1 MARFVKLPDNLKS
14 WKVNS
19 RLSEEKGNEIYKISK
34 KEYDGSIVNAVLRY
48 VVISGEAYSSDNVD
62 FINEEVAFLKTVSQS
77 GDFFNY
83 VDVSANNNPAKEKI
97 ELFIITEDLQ
107 TLSDSINSKTLT
119 DAEIVDFGIQMS
131 AILEKLESNNIFHG
145 NINLENIFVT
155 ADGKY
160 KLGGFSDFES
170 KISDMSFV
178 APEIYKKENADF
190 TTDIYSLGLIM
201 YYMCNNLTL
210 PFESGN
216 ISKDDAIKARFEG
229 KSVTAPANGNEKL
242 KSVIVIACQP
252 NNENRWKNAGNI
264 KNALTSIKSELP
276 VATENKGVVAPEST
290 DFDGNVFEEF
300 DYEEFD
306 VSANDTENTADVL
319 PIAGAVAGGVV
330 TGEVISDVAGPEET
344 VDETAEE
351 IQETTEDD
359 SDFDIED
366 ADEVKAQES
375 AEVVEDTK
383 HEVVQESEPEMDN
396 RVFDN
401 YVVQP
406 KVVDFKQQ
414 AKEKDYGDY
423 FEEEKEPEVS
433 PDPAQNTNEVT
444 EYDVE
449 EKDNYDYD
457 VFDSE
462 DTEDTGKSKKNT
474 AVIVICVIVMLA
486 VLGFIA
492 FVIINGLSSGEQSNK
507 ETTAPTETTSAT
519 EATTAIVTTEPTTIA
534 PTTEEPTTV
543 AADKTVI
550 PVVGY
555 GYSYAKKLLEQEG
568 FVVEIGEY
576 SYSTEYDAGY
586 VINQSPEGETV
597 AKSGTV
603 VVLDISSGLIEEE
616 TEAPTEVSQQ
626 SSNSSDNTYL
636 FANSDSAYLSK
647 SDVSALSRE
656 NLNLAL
662 NEIYARRGR
671 IFKDAALSSYFNSKS
686 WYNPRYTSAEFE
698 QNVTFN
704 KYEQANLQLMINEQK
719 DRGYR

>member
-14 WKVNS
+14 WKINS
-19 RLSEEKGNEIYKISK
+19 RLSEEKGNEVYKISK
-34 KEYDGSIVNAVLRY
+34 KEYDGTIVNAVLRY
-48 VVISGEAYSSDNVD
+48 VLINGESYSSDNVD
-62 FINEEVAFLKTVSQS
+62 FINEEATFLKTVSQS

-83 VDVSANNNPAKEKI
+83 VDVTINNSPAKEKI

-107 TLSDSINSKTLT
+107 PLAEVLNSKTLT
-119 DAEIVDFGIQMS
+119 DTEIVDFGIQMS
-131 AILEKLESNNIFHG
+131 AILEKLEANNIFHG
-145 NINLENIFVT
+145 NINPENIFVT
-155 ADGKY
+155 ADGRY

-201 YYMCNNLTL
+201 YYMCNNKTL
-210 PFESGN
+210 PFMSGDV
-216 ISKDDAIKARFEG
+216 SKDDAIKARFEG
-229 KSVTAPANGNEKL
+229 RAVTAPVNGDEKL

-264 KNALTSIKSELP
+264 KNALTSIKSDNG
-276 VATENKGVVAPEST
+276 VAVQNKNVIAPEST

-306 VSANDTENTADVL
+306 ESADKTKDNAEVIPVATANVIADEVISNVTEVDEAADQTTENTVENDDNSAFE
-319 PIAGAVAGGVV
+319 IEEV
-330 TGEVISDVAGPEET
+330 T
-344 VDETAEE
+344 
-351 IQETTEDD
+351 
-359 SDFDIED
+359 
-366 ADEVKAQES
+366 EVKKEI
-375 AEVVEDTK
+375 VEDTK
-383 HEVVQESEPEMDN
+383 SEVIEDEPEIDN

-401 YVVQP
+401 YEVQP

-414 AKEKDYGDY
+414 VKDKDYGDY
-423 FEEEKEPEVS
+423 FEDDVKEPEASSVS
-433 PDPAQNTNEVT
+433 VEQTNEPT
-444 EYDVE
+444 EYDVT

-457 VFDSE
+457 VFD
-462 DTEDTGKSKKNT
+462 TEDTQDKSKNKKNT
-474 AVIVICVIVMLA
+474 AVIIICIVVMLA

-492 FVIINGLSSGEQSNK
+492 FCIINGLSSGEPNNNV
-507 ETTAPTETTSAT
+507 TTAP
-519 EATTAIVTTEPTTIA
+519 EATTTTATQATTAVVTTEPTTVA
-534 PTTEEPTTV
+534 PTTAEPTTV
-543 AADKTVI
+543 ATDKTVI

-586 VINQSPEGETV
+586 VINQSPEGDTIAE
-597 AKSGTV
+597 SGTV

-616 TEAPTEVSQQ
+616 TEAPAEVSQQ

-647 SDVSALSRE
+647 ADVSSLSRE
-656 NLNLAL
+656 NLNFAL

-671 IFKDAALSSYFNSKS
+671 IFNDSTLSSYFNSKS
-686 WYNPRYTSAEFE
+686 WYNPRYTSNEFE

-704 KYEQANLQLMINEQK
+704 KYEQANLQLMVNEQK